1 MPKKPKILISGAGIG
16 GLTAALSLLR
26 RGFPVEVYEQAPVLG
41 EVGAGLQIAP
51 DGSRILIELGLE
63 DAMEAVVCE
72 ADSKEVRLWNT
83 GERRKLFDL
92 GADSRERFG
101 APYWFVHRGDL
112 HRVLLDAVLEADP
125 DCVHPGRK
133 CISYSDDGQ
142 HVSLQFEDGSTATGD
157 AVICADGVHSILR
170 GQAFASPKPEFTGMM
185 SWRGIARMEDLPEDL
200 RTHAGTNWVG
210 PGGHVVSY
218 ALRRGELMNFAGIVE
233 RPDWTTESW
242 STKGTHEECLA
253 DFAGWNSSIHDLI
266 RAVDQP
272 FKWAL
277 VSRKP
282 LSNWC
287 KGRLT
292 LLGDAAH
299 PTLPFLA
306 HGSIMALEDGY
317 IVARCLD
324 TTPEDPELAFRRF
337 VATRIDRCTAIVDG
351 SAENAKR
358 FHNPLLADHDRAI
371 RYLDEQWAPERVRQ
385 RYDWLF
391 EFDAIT
397 VPLAESRET
406 A

>member
-1 MPKKPKILISGAGIG
+1 MTGKPRILISGAGIG

-51 DGSRILIELGLE
+51 DGSRVLIELGLQE
-63 DAMEAVVCE
+63 AMEAVICE
-72 ADSKEVRLWNT
+72 ADHKEVRLWNT
-83 GERRKLFDL
+83 GESRKLFDL
-92 GADSRERFG
+92 RADARARFG

-112 HRVLLDAVLEADP
+112 HRVLLDAVLEIDP
-125 DCVHPGRK
+125 DCVRPGK
-133 CISYSDDGQ
+133 KSISHWDDGAQ
-142 HVSLQFEDGSTATGD
+142 AGLHFEDGTAATGD
-157 AVICADGVHSILR
+157 ALICADGVHSVLR
-170 GQAFASPKPEFTGMM
+170 SQAFASPEPDFTGMM
-185 SWRGIARMEDLPEDL
+185 SWRGIARMQDLPKEL
-200 RTHAGTNWVG
+200 QTHAGTNWVG
-210 PGGHVVSY
+210 PGGHVVTY

-242 STKGTHEECLA
+242 STKGTHAECLA
-253 DFAGWNSSIHDLI
+253 DFAGWHSSIHDLI
-266 RAVDQP
+266 AALDQP

-282 LSNWC
+282 LREWN

-324 TTPEDPELAFRRF
+324 ATPEDPALAFRRF
-337 VATRIDRCTAIVDG
+337 VATRIDRCNAIVDG
-351 SAENAKR
+351 SAENGRR
-358 FHNPLLADHDRAI
+358 FHNPMLADHDTAI
-371 RYLDEQWAPERVRQ
+371 RYLDEQWAPEKVRQ

-391 EFDAIT
+391 EFDAT
-397 VPLAESRET
+397 TCPLAELRET